1 MFYRKL
7 ATVSLASLLAISG
20 GLVSSL
26 RLPGFAQT
34 GLTIF
39 SGVESGF
46 ELGYSMDF
54 FGRVGAR
61 DRYRLNIPRDKMEV
75 AASELFISYPD
86 TFRGRFDADAVRLEV
101 NGNAVDLSE
110 VVWDRDNRVISI
122 FPTEPV
128 PANSRVQIVLSNV
141 RNPTRVGTHYFNAS
155 VISPGDIP
163 LRRYVG
169 TWIVSIGSY

>member
-1 MFYRKL
+1 MSYRKL
-7 ATVSLASLLAISG
+7 ATLSIASLLAVTT
-20 GLVSSL
+20 GLVSSF
-26 RLPGFAQT
+26 RLPGFAQG

-39 SGVESGF
+39 SGVESGY

-54 FGRVGAR
+54 LGRPGAR
-61 DRYRLNIPRDKMEV
+61 DRYRLSIPRDKMQV
-75 AASELFISYPD
+75 AASELFISYPE
-86 TFRGRFDADAVRLEV
+86 TYRGRFDADSIRLEV
-101 NGNAVDLSE
+101 NGDVVELED

-122 FPTEPV
+122 FPAEPV
-128 PANSRVQIVLSNV
+128 PANTRVQIVMSNV
-141 RNPTRVGTHYFNAS
+141 RNPNRVGTHYFNAS